1 MFTGIL
7 LSISMLIAND
17 SAVTAFVLPSTSGLS
32 NLSNVIRHTQ
42 TSIFY
47 RDDGDMEVGVEQ
59 SPPSHDT
66 KSTTVSSPSSW
77 KHIIEKRV
85 SSPPINGSSST
96 TSSSSPSDFQSRMK
110 RIIAQNKKRTS
121 GAVASYRP
129 SNIKNVISLEEFAN
143 VIEKG
148 RRESKVVVVRFIA
161 TWCKVRY
168 EFNMKLFMFHLSYIR
183 RWFTN
188 TYHIIYYVSYSF
200 CCTSLPYLHFLDMSL
215 PTTTFWQNSIHKPQC
230 YIRRS
235 SSIGT
240 QCQFTQRFRC
250 WECTLWT
257 YLPSEEWFGWRDQV
271 IT

>member
-1 MFTGIL
+1 
-7 LSISMLIAND
+7 MLIAND

-85 SSPPINGSSST
+85 SPPPINGSSST
-96 TSSSSPSDFQSRMK
+96 TSPSSPSDFQSRMK

-121 GAVASYRP
+121 GAGQVASYRP

-168 EFNMKLFMFHLSYIR
+168 EFNMKLFMYSYVL
-183 RWFTN
+183 
-188 TYHIIYYVSYSF
+188 Y
-200 CCTSLPYLHFLDMSL
+200 
-215 PTTTFWQNSIHKPQC
+215 Q
-230 YIRRS
+230 
-235 SSIGT
+235 
-240 QCQFTQRFRC
+240 
-250 WECTLWT
+250 TL
-257 YLPSEEWFGWRDQV
+257 V
-271 IT
+271 H

>member
-66 KSTTVSSPSSW
+66 KSTTASSPSSW

-121 GAVASYRP
+121 GAGQVASYRP

-188 TYHIIYYVSYSF
+188 TYHIHILCFLLFLLYFSSVSTLSRHVTPYDHILTKQHPQTPMLYS
-200 CCTSLPYLHFLDMSL
+200 
-215 PTTTFWQNSIHKPQC
+215 
-230 YIRRS
+230 
-235 SSIGT
+235 
-240 QCQFTQRFRC
+240 
-250 WECTLWT
+250 
-257 YLPSEEWFGWRDQV
+257 
-271 IT
+271 

>member
-17 SAVTAFVLPSTSGLS
+17 SAVTAFVLPSTSTGLS

-66 KSTTVSSPSSW
+66 KSTTASSPSSW

-121 GAVASYRP
+121 GAGQVASYRP

-215 PTTTFWQNSIHKPQC
+215 PTTTF
-230 YIRRS
+230 
-235 SSIGT
+235 
-240 QCQFTQRFRC
+240 
-250 WECTLWT
+250 
-257 YLPSEEWFGWRDQV
+257 
-271 IT
+271 